1 MWVELF
7 NCFNYIPMTGHKQCR
22 ILKKEMSYLM
32 QLSKGAVQQL
42 KLSSQVNNDIQTIQW
57 KPIN

>member
-42 KLSSQVNNDIQTIQW
+42 KLSSQVNNDIQTIQ
-57 KPIN
+57 